1 MDPITRYELIRPI
14 LTGEKTVEQVETEA
28 SVSLRTLYRY
38 LRRFRE
44 GESLADQS
52 HAASS
57 HPKWLTDEDKATV
70 IRYKLENPSL
80 SHRRLAQQLKE
91 QGILEIS
98 YRSVANILTEG
109 HFPEHFFFRH

>member
-14 LTGEKTVEQVETEA
+14 LTGEKTVEQVEKEA
-28 SVSLRTLYRY
+28 DVSSRTLYRY

-57 HPKWLTDEDKATV
+57 HPKWFTDEDKAKV
-70 IRYKLENPSL
+70 IRYKLENPDL
-80 SHRRLAQQLKE
+80 SHRRLAQRLTE

-98 YRSVANILTEG
+98 YRSVANILKEG
-109 HFPEHFFFRH
+109 HFPEPFFFR